1 MEKQLS
7 GCQIQASAAF
17 ATWFSDA
24 KAGDRF
30 FLSGAAGTGKTW
42 LINRLMRIM
51 NLNPV
56 VMAPTNKACRVLESK
71 GIAAVT
77 IHSAL
82 YYPPNILQDEYGNIV
97 LDFEYEGMKTSAD
110 LIVID
115 EVSMIGNKVGD
126 DIDRMLNECLLP
138 VLLVGDV
145 HQLPP
150 VADTQWVGKPDYEMI
165 ELLRQDMHIAPHI
178 IELATAIRKGE
189 MGDLHLCNYTDL
201 SIQRK
206 PTIED
211 IQDADII
218 LTRTHAT
225 RRAITKR
232 KRASKGYDNYMYI
245 NFGEPLMILMN
256 DYKYGFYNGQEL
268 VFNHFSF
275 GKETVICKEPPHDY
289 VRHIPADKYVFEDLS
304 DPDSYRNSNY
314 TFGYATTVHK
324 AQGSEWDTVLLLDVD
339 NRHPAETKEE
349 YRQWLYTAVTRA
361 KKRLII
367 A

>member
-7 GCQIQASAAF
+7 NCQAKASIAF
-17 ATWFSDA
+17 ADWFFDA

-42 LINRLMRIM
+42 LINHLMKTM

-56 VMAPTNKACRVLESK
+56 IMAPTNKACRVLKSK
-71 GIAAVT
+71 GIHAVT

-82 YYPPNILQDEYGNIV
+82 YYPPHVYQNKDGSIV
-97 LDFEYEGMKTSAD
+97 LDFEYEGMKTGAN

-126 DIDRMLNECLLP
+126 DIDRMLSECLLP
-138 VLLVGDV
+138 ILLVGDV

-150 VADTQWVGKPDYEMI
+150 VADTQWVGKPDYEMT
-165 ELLRQDMHIAPHI
+165 ELLRQDMYIAPNI
-178 IELATAIRKGE
+178 IKLATSIRENKLD
-189 MGDLHLCNYTDL
+189 DLDLCNYPDL

-206 PTIED
+206 YTIED
-211 IQDADII
+211 VLEADII
-218 LTRTHAT
+218 LTRTHAS

-232 KRASKGYDNYMYI
+232 KRENREYSNYMYI
-245 NFGEPLMILMN
+245 NFGEPLMILRN
-256 DYKYGFYNGQEL
+256 DYKRSFYNGQEL
-268 VFNHFSF
+268 IFDHMNEDYIVCR
-275 GKETVICKEPPHDY
+275 ELPHNY
-289 VRHIPADKYVFEDLS
+289 VRYIPVKKYVFEDLF
-304 DPDSYRNSNY
+304 DPSSYRNSNY

-339 NRHPAETKEE
+339 NRHPTETKEE
-349 YRQWLYTAVTRA
+349 YRRWLYTAVTRA